1 MRNKI
6 YVGLVHYPVYNK
18 EGRVVETSVTNLDI
32 HDISRS
38 CRTYNVKEYFL
49 IVPSPAQQMLT
60 KRIISHWTQGVG
72 EAYNPDRAQ
81 AFSRTECVD
90 TLDDAIAKIT
100 EIEGEAPLII
110 TTSAK
115 KSEGVSSYSAIS
127 DVIFNQEKPIFILFG
142 TGWGL
147 VEQVMERSD
156 YVLEPIRGDA
166 EFNHL
171 SVRSAVAIILDRLL
185 GEK

>member
-1 MRNKI
+1 MRNKV

-38 CRTYNVKEYFL
+38 CRTYDVKEYFL

-72 EAYNPDRAQ
+72 EAYNADRAQ
-81 AFSRTECVD
+81 AFTRTQCVD
-90 TLDDAIAKIT
+90 TLEDAIYKIT
-100 EIEGEAPLII
+100 ETEGVRPIII

-115 KSEGVSSYSAIS
+115 KGEEIASFSEIS
-127 DVIFNQEKPIFILFG
+127 KVIFEGEKPVFILFG

-147 VEQVMERSD
+147 LEQVVDLSD
-156 YVLEPIRGDA
+156 FLLEPIRGDA

>member
-1 MRNKI
+1 VRSKI

-38 CRTYNVKEYFL
+38 CRTYDVKEYFL

-60 KRIISHWTQGVG
+60 KRIISHWTHGVG
-72 EAYNPDRAQ
+72 ETYNADRAQ

-90 TLDDAIAKIT
+90 RVEDAVAKII
-100 EIEGEAPLII
+100 EIEGVRPIII

-115 KSEGVSSYSAIS
+115 KGDDIASFPEISE
-127 DVIFNQEKPIFILFG
+127 VIYESEKPIFILFG

-147 VEQVMERSD
+147 IEQVIDMSD
-156 YVLEPIRGDA
+156 YLLEPIRGEA

-185 GEK
+185 GEN